1 MRLTVGEYN
10 IPQELSGVF
19 ELYLVGREA
28 SV

>member
-10 IPQELSGVF
+10 IPQELGGVF
-19 ELYLVGREA
+19 ELHLVRQEA